1 MQNIKLLAK
10 NGMNRAKVDWEN
22 SVWYMWEKKKA
33 DSFFLQIVICMP
45 YIFALYLGLYS
56 HVSSQISFKS
66 LPTNNTCELSCSVV
80 SDSLQPPGV

>member
-1 MQNIKLLAK
+1 MQNIKSLAK

-22 SVWYMWEKKKA
+22 SVWCMWEKKKA
-33 DSFFLQIVICMP
+33 DSFFLQIFICMP
-45 YIFALYLGLYS
+45 YIFALYLGLYT